1 MIFGV
6 GRDPNKHLA
15 FGCAVH
21 FCLDA
26 ALARMQVNSFF
37 SELLPRRRSIDA
49 PQNPNSSPPRSSAGS
64 SACRFCAGPVPCA
77 LDVQES
83 VDGCARAFVV
93 VEVRQSGQAPQ
104 HQRADQ
110 QGDGT
115 RSIDLT

>member
-104 HQRADQ
+104 HQRAD
-110 QGDGT
+110 GT